1 MSANTN
7 LGRWTLNHL
16 PYVSQVAH
24 DWNTVRTLGVKMH
37 KHPRLFGHASE
48 VTLKLTRKY
57 PPRIIWV
64 TATRQGGVHM
74 GFHLWSQRVK

>member
-1 MSANTN
+1 MFADTN
-7 LGRWTLNHL
+7 LGRWTLSHT
-16 PYVSQVAH
+16 PYVSDVIH
-24 DWNTVRTLGVKMH
+24 DWTVLRALGTKIH

-64 TATRQGGVHM
+64 TSTRQGGVHM
-74 GFHLWSQRVK
+74 GWHLWSQHVK